1 MTELPEAPQST
12 ADSHTEAASL
22 DVARTRPDAAETQA
36 DVAEAQ
42 ADAAETH
49 PDAAG
54 TGPDAERSRADAGG
68 GVVVVTNG
76 QRGPAGIRPAGLAGT
91 GPERIRAAG
100 GRFAGGWPL
109 GRIIGVG
116 VLIAALFSLLAIIVG
131 GVALADLASARSRV
145 VDTLDPAALHASQ
158 LEVALLNQ
166 ETGVRGYALSGGQP
180 GFLRPYWSGLTQQR
194 THINELRPLLSSVPG
209 GLADL
214 SQVITRI
221 NAWRRAY
228 AGPIVRHGNTSGQ
241 PVARPAAEQG
251 KKDFDALRA
260 TLGRL

>member
-76 QRGPAGIRPAGLAGT
+76 QRGPAGIRPA
-91 GPERIRAAG
+91 
-100 GRFAGGWPL
+100 
-109 GRIIGVG
+109 
-116 VLIAALFSLLAIIVG
+116 
-131 GVALADLASARSRV
+131 
-145 VDTLDPAALHASQ
+145 
-158 LEVALLNQ
+158 
-166 ETGVRGYALSGGQP
+166 
-180 GFLRPYWSGLTQQR
+180 
-194 THINELRPLLSSVPG
+194 
-209 GLADL
+209 
-214 SQVITRI
+214 
-221 NAWRRAY
+221 
-228 AGPIVRHGNTSGQ
+228 
-241 PVARPAAEQG
+241 
-251 KKDFDALRA
+251 
-260 TLGRL
+260 